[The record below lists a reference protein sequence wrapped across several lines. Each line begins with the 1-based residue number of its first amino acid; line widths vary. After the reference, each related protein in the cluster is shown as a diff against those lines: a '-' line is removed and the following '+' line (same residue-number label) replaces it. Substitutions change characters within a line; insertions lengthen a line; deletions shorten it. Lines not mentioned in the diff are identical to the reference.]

1 MTDEPI
7 ERAQCAICHNRDP
20 EPTLCR
26 QCASR
31 VLAALCDLPRLFML
45 SGLQLHSVQ
54 VGTGG
59 ARPAPGSKPPM
70 SVELLS
76 WRVGTDL
83 LGVLASWERLVR
95 TDRHLTPV
103 GALPRM
109 GCAEHELLR
118 IVTFL
123 AAHHGWLCVNASPED
138 WATDV
143 LGLHRTAMHHSGET
157 VPRAT
162 VVPCVCGHVVR
173 FPSGAESATCGGCG
187 ALWPTGGLLLA
198 ALNDADADEV
208 WAELD
213 IAHTITGIPGAT
225 IRAWARKGTI
235 ERKNNLYGLRSIVRR
250 VGRPATLSDDTC

>member
-1 MTDEPI
+1 
-7 ERAQCAICHNRDP
+7 
-20 EPTLCR
+20 
-26 QCASR
+26 
-31 VLAALCDLPRLFML
+31 
-45 SGLQLHSVQ
+45 
-54 VGTGG
+54 
-59 ARPAPGSKPPM
+59 M

-83 LGVLASWERLVR
+83 LGILGCWERLVR
-95 TDRHLTPV
+95 EDRHLAPI

-118 IVTFL
+118 VVTFL
-123 AAHHGWLCVNASPED
+123 AAHHEWLCVNASPED

-143 LGLHRTAMHHSGET
+143 LDLHRKAMHFGGET

-162 VVPCVCGHVVR
+162 RVPCVCGHVVR

-198 ALNDADADEV
+198 ALSNLDADEV

-213 IAHTITGIPGAT
+213 VAHTITGIPGAT
-225 IRAWARKGTI
+225 IRSWARKGAI
-235 ERKNNLYGLRSIVRR
+235 RRDNNLYGLRSIVRR
-250 VGRPATLSDDTC
+250 VRHPATLSDGTC